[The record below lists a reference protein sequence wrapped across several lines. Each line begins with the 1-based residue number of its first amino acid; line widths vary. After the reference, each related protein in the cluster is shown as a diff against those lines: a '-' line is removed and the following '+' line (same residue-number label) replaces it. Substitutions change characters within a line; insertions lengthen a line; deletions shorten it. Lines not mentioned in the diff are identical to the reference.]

1 MSTIT
6 RKKFLQLS
14 GAGMLAS
21 PVLSG
26 FTSAVVPPKD
36 GQDKLNLGM
45 ASYTLRKFTLDEVI
59 DICQRLGLKH
69 VALKDFHLP
78 LDTSPEQLKAKAAKV
93 REAGIDLYGGGVIY
107 MKSEDEVN
115 RAFDY
120 AKLAGFKMIV
130 GVPSHTLLSLV
141 DQKVKETNVML
152 AIHNHGPGDEVYP
165 SPDSVYDKIKDL
177 DKRIG
182 LCIDIGHTQRIGQ
195 DPVKMAA
202 KYASRLY
209 DIHIKDVTGSTG
221 KDTPLE
227 IGRGVIDIPGFLKT
241 LVKTKY
247 KGVVSL
253 EYEKDGDDPVPGAA
267 ESVGYIRGILRVI

>member
-1 MSTIT
+1 
-6 RKKFLQLS
+6 
-14 GAGMLAS
+14 
-21 PVLSG
+21 
-26 FTSAVVPPKD
+26 
-36 GQDKLNLGM
+36 
-45 ASYTLRKFTLDEVI
+45 LDEVI
-59 DICQRLGLKH
+59 SICNKLNLKYL
-69 VALKDFHLP
+69 ALKDFHLP
-78 LDTSPEQLKAKAAKV
+78 MGSTPEQLKAKAAMV

-107 MKSEDEVN
+107 MKTEDELN

-120 AKLAGFKMIV
+120 ARHAGFKMII
-130 GVPSHTLLSLV
+130 GVPSHEILKQAE
-141 DQKVKETNVML
+141 QKVKETNIML

-165 SPDSVYDKIKDL
+165 SPETVFEKIKDL

-195 DPVKMAA
+195 DPAKMAA

-209 DIHIKDVTGSTG
+209 DIHIKDVTGSSG

-241 LVKTKY
+241 LLKIKY

-253 EYEKDGDDPVPGAA
+253 EYEKDGDDPLAGAA
-267 ESVGYIRGILRVI
+267 ESIGYIRGILRAV